1 MTMMMGKRLSPSFCT
16 ASGLFSKRQRS
27 VTRRLFVTATLR
39 PKVAI
44 CGGGFG
50 GLSTALRLA
59 NMPWT
64 RLTRPQI
71 TLIDKQ
77 ERFAFLPMIYELAT
91 NEAEAWEI
99 APPFSDLLRDT
110 PIKFHHGA
118 INGVDFDT
126 QIISSTAGPVEFD
139 RVVLALGAECK
150 NMDLVPGAKEYA
162 MPFYTYADALR
173 LREKL
178 KELRNSKDLI
188 NVVIIGGGFS
198 GVELA
203 STVADSLKGQG
214 SVLLVERGNTL
225 LKSATKH
232 NRDTAQRALFERN
245 VIVELGTDVEWIEKD
260 EVKLRP
266 PQSDSNIDAV
276 NRPADVVLWTAGSAP
291 KSSTLGLDVSMD
303 ERKRVD
309 VDKYLQIRGMEDK
322 AYALGD
328 TAGDGGQGYYG
339 TAQVAMQQAEYAAW
353 NVWASLTENAKL
365 QYRYAHLGEMMVL
378 GANDATLSTLLGV
391 EVKGTAAWAM
401 RRATYL
407 ARMPTDR
414 HRMHVA
420 ASWSAEPLLR
430 GISRMAEQ
438 ARRQGSVID

>member
-1 MTMMMGKRLSPSFCT
+1 MAKRLRPSFST
-16 ASGLFSKRQRS
+16 ASTLFT
-27 VTRRLFVTATLR
+27 TRRKLAIRRFSVTATLR

-50 GLSTALRLA
+50 GLSTALKLA
-59 NMPWT
+59 NMPWS

-77 ERFAFLPMIYELAT
+77 DRFVFLPMIYELAT

-99 APPFSDLLRDT
+99 APPFTDLLRDT

-118 INGVDFDT
+118 IDKVDFDT
-126 QIISSTAGPVEFD
+126 RVISSTSGPVEFD

-162 MPFYTYADALR
+162 MPFYTYSDAMR
-173 LREKL
+173 VRERL
-178 KELRNSKDLI
+178 KELRDSKDVI
-188 NVVIIGGGFS
+188 NVVVIGGGFS

-203 STVADSLKGQG
+203 STVADSLQEQG
-214 SVLLVERGNTL
+214 SVLLLERGDTL

-232 NRDTAQRALFERN
+232 NRDTAERALYERN
-245 VIVELGTDVEWIEKD
+245 VVVELRTDVEYIEKD
-260 EVKLRP
+260 QVKLRP
-266 PQSDSNIDAV
+266 EQGGSGIDATK
-276 NRPADVVLWTAGSAP
+276 RPADIVLWTAGSAP
-291 KSSTLGLDVSMD
+291 RSATLGLKTSKD
-303 ERKRVD
+303 ERKRID
-309 VDKYLQIRGMEDK
+309 VDKFLQVVGMEDK

-328 TAGDGGQGYYG
+328 TASDGGQGYYG
-339 TAQVAMQQAEYAAW
+339 TAQVAMQQAEYVAW
-353 NVWASLTENAKL
+353 NVWASLTENSKL

-391 EVKGTAAWAM
+391 EVEGRAAWAM
-401 RRATYL
+401 RRAAYL

-420 ASWSAEPLLR
+420 ASWSTEPLLR
-430 GISRMAEQ
+430 GIGAMADQ
-438 ARRQGSVID
+438 ARRQGGVID